1 MRLIRFGAAGWLL
14 VAFIGCG
21 GGGTSAATGPKIG
34 DYRLAV
40 TVEGSGAVASSP
52 LAIACGK
59 NCAAT
64 FIADTS
70 VKLTAM
76 PGTGYTFAGW
86 SGDGCSGLVN
96 TCSVVM
102 SQARNVT
109 ARFEAGAYV
118 LSVSKSGNGTVV
130 SSPAGINCGSDCS
143 GSYAKGSSVSLAATP
158 AAGYVFSG
166 WSGACSGSGA
176 CTVSM
181 SSSKSVSANF
191 TSSVSMNTLT
201 VTNAGGGKI
210 TSAPSGI
217 DCGSDC
223 SQAYAAGT
231 VVTMTAQPSAGYSFQ
246 GWSGACTGAGAGTGK
261 CSVTMNGARAV
272 TATFSAITGTDGA
285 CTDFYA
291 DNFELVSGK
300 VVMPWSTSPK
310 PTRGVAMRESQYDT
324 CRVRVTDHA
333 VDGLSTFARNDY
345 SRRQAF
351 NADNTRQLVY
361 ALDGYWHLYDQ
372 NNKHLMRLPQAIAAD
387 AEPQWHPTDPD
398 LLYYLPTNGVGMK
411 VYRMDITTLKSETV
425 GDLAARLK
433 ARWPAAN
440 SAWTKSEGSPSA
452 DARYWCFMVDSS
464 SWSGLG
470 LVVWDMVND
479 QILGYKDLNG
489 QRPDHV
495 SMSPTGDYCVSSS
508 YGGPGVVV
516 YNRDFSSSRKIANV
530 GEHSDIGLD
539 ANGDDAYVS
548 IDYQAAD
555 GAIFMVN
562 LRTGKRTDLFPTYV
576 NGTASAIH
584 VSAKAFRKPGWFVLS
599 AYGESTNRP
608 PYDQQ
613 WFHRKITVVQ
623 MAANPKIYNL
633 ATTHSKTLGYW
644 TEPQASV
651 NRDLTKVVWTSNW
664 DLNSELDT
672 DVYMIQIPPSAV
684 K

>member
-64 FIADTS
+64 FVADTS
-70 VKLTAM
+70 VQLKAM
-76 PGTGYTFAGW
+76 PSAGYSFVGW
-86 SGDGCSGLVN
+86 SGDGCSGQANVC
-96 TCSVVM
+96 TVVM
-102 SQARNVT
+102 SQARSVT

-118 LSVSKSGNGTVV
+118 LSVSKSGNGSVV
-130 SSPAGINCGSDCS
+130 STPSGINCGSDCS
-143 GSYAKGSSVSLAATP
+143 GSYASGSTVSLTATP
-158 AAGYVFSG
+158 SAGYVFSS
-166 WSGACSGSGA
+166 WSGACTGSGA
-176 CTVSM
+176 CTVTM
-181 SSSKSVSANF
+181 SSAKSVTANF
-191 TSSVSMNTLT
+191 TASVAQNTLT
-201 VTNAGGGKI
+201 VTNAGGGTV
-210 TSAPSGI
+210 TSTPSGI
-217 DCGSDC
+217 NCGSDC

-231 VVTMTAQPSAGYSFQ
+231 VVTMTAAPTAGYSFQ
-246 GWSGACTGAGAGTGK
+246 GWSGACTGAGSGTGK
-261 CSVTMNGARAV
+261 CSVTMSGARAV
-272 TATFSAITGTDGA
+272 TATFSATTGNDGA

-291 DNFELVSGK
+291 DSFQLVSGK
-300 VVMPWSTSPK
+300 VVLPWAKSDK
-310 PTRGVAMRESQYDT
+310 PNRGVAMRESQYNT
-324 CRVRVTDHA
+324 CRVRVTDHV

-351 NADNTRQLVY
+351 NTDNTRQLVY

-372 NNKHLMRLPQAIAAD
+372 NHKHLMRLPSAIAAD

-433 ARWPAAN
+433 ARWPSAN

-452 DARYWCFMVDSS
+452 DARYWCFMVDSG

-495 SMSPTGDYCVSSS
+495 SMSPTGNYCVSSS
-508 YGGPGVVV
+508 YGGPGVVA
-516 YNRDFSSSRKIANV
+516 YNRDFTSSRKIANI

-562 LRTGKRTDLFPTYV
+562 LRTGTRTDLFPTYV

-599 AYGESTNRP
+599 AYGENTTQP
-608 PYDQQ
+608 PYKQQ
-613 WFHRKITVVQ
+613 WFHRKVTVVQ

-633 ATTHSKTLGYW
+633 ATTHANTLGYW

-664 DLNSELDT
+664 DTNSDLDT